1 MHRTSHLRTIFSLLT
16 ALCLLGAFLLNTAPA
31 RAETPSPYDLIAA
44 VNAWRASAGLPALN
58 PDGALMA
65 AAQAHSEYQ
74 ASIGSW
80 SHAGAG
86 GTYEWDR
93 AAAAGYGGGAAIKC
107 DEAVAVASPS
117 NGIDYVVYTLW
128 NDYDHRDLV
137 LLNPNY
143 TDVGAGAVEKDGLIY
158 YTLDACYTGSG
169 GNYVPPS
176 SSSASAGTP
185 VPTRPAIVA
194 IQTSTPNAD
203 GSVVHKVQFGQTM
216 WGIAIEYGM
225 KITEIAGLNNLDP
238 TSPVIWPG
246 DDLLIRPP
254 ATATVTPTPTVTT
267 PPPTHTPKP
276 TITPTPTRPTATPTL
291 SPTPTRQ
298 PLLGGLP
305 TFQPSNGRAMGIVM
319 IVICGLGLAA
329 VGIGSL
335 RSKNG

>member
-1 MHRTSHLRTIFSLLT
+1 MHRISIYKPLILL
-16 ALCLLGAFLLNTAPA
+16 AAGFCLLAILLINPTPA
-31 RAETPSPYDLIAA
+31 RAAAPAASPYDLIAA
-44 VNAWRASAGLPALN
+44 VNGWRASAGLPPYN

-74 ASIGSW
+74 ASIGTW

-93 AAAAGYGGGAAIKC
+93 AAAAGYGGGQAIKC
-107 DEAVAVASPS
+107 DEAVAIASPA
-117 NGIDYVVYTLW
+117 NGVDYVVYTLW

-169 GNYVPPS
+169 GNYVPPAS
-176 SSSASAGTP
+176 SNPSTP
-185 VPTRPAIVA
+185 VATRQAIVA
-194 IQTSTPNAD
+194 IQTSTPNPD
-203 GSVVHKVQFGQTM
+203 GSVIHKVQFGQTM

-246 DDLLIRPP
+246 QDLLIRPSS
-254 ATATVTPTPTVTT
+254 TPTVTVSPTATT
-267 PPPTHTPKP
+267 PPPTRTPKP
-276 TITPTPTRPTATPTL
+276 SVTPTPTRPTATPTL

-298 PLLGGLP
+298 PFLSGLP
-305 TFQPSNGRAMGIVM
+305 VFKPDNSRVMGMVM
-319 IVICGLGLAA
+319 IIICGIGLVA
-329 VGIGSL
+329 VLIGSL
-335 RSKNG
+335 RSKNR